1 MAIPGIGQMQ
11 DLYKM
16 QREAKKM
23 EKEMKQIVV
32 KGYSKNEKISVTLDG
47 TQEVVAVKIAED
59 MLEPDQKKD
68 VEQGIKEAHKEASKK
83 LQKEMMKGM
92 DMDKIRSMLGS

>member
-1 MAIPGIGQMQ
+1 MAIPGVGQMQ

-23 EKEMKQIVV
+23 EKEMKQVVV
-32 KGYSKNEKISVTLDG
+32 KGYSKNEKVTVTIDG
-47 TQEVVAVKIAED
+47 TQEVVAVKIAEE
-59 MLEPDQKKD
+59 MLDPENKQE
-68 VEQGIKEAHKEASKK
+68 VEKAIKEAHKDASKK

-92 DMDKIRSMLGS
+92 DMDKLRSMLGS

>member
-23 EKEMKQIVV
+23 EKEMRQIVV
-32 KGYSKNEKISVTLDG
+32 KGFSKNDKVSVTIDG
-47 TQEVVAVKIAED
+47 TQEIVAVKIADE
-59 MLEPDQKKD
+59 LLNPESKQE
-68 VEQGIKEAHKEASKK
+68 VEKAIKEAHKEASKK

-92 DMDKIRSMLGS
+92 DMDKLRSMLGS